1 MSLLIFVMELEDG
14 QFQLK
19 TGSTQSDETKGFYLT
34 GRRWKLLKKKISK
47 FQLESTPSRD
57 HTELT

>member
-1 MSLLIFVMELEDG
+1 MELEDG

-34 GRRWKLLKKKISK
+34 GRR
-47 FQLESTPSRD
+47 
-57 HTELT
+57 